1 LKLGLFTALYSELSL
16 SEMLQKVKDMGFE
29 AVELYT
35 GKLPVPVH
43 CDPEILIGSN
53 IKLQEFKDT
62 ISKFGLPISQLNCSG
77 NPISPIPNEAAKH
90 KEGFLQTVRLAEKLG
105 IDTIANF
112 SGCPGGG
119 PKDETP
125 NWITCPWPNEFLS
138 MLDYQ
143 WNEVLIPFWTWAV
156 KEAAN
161 YGVTKIGLEMH
172 PGFCVYNPET
182 LLKLRAAVGD
192 AIGSNFDPSHLI
204 WQGIDIP
211 EAILSLRSAIFHIHA
226 KDTRVFSRN
235 IRRNGNLDTKQYA
248 DVEHRAWV
256 FGTVG
261 YGNDERYWKAIIDA
275 LSIIGYD
282 GVISIEHEDS
292 SMSKDEGLKKAF
304 DFLSKIIIREK
315 PGEMWWV

>member
-1 LKLGLFTALYSELSL
+1 MKLGLLTTLYSELTL
-16 SEMLQKVKDMGFE
+16 SEMLEKVKGMGFE

-35 GKLPVPVH
+35 GKLAHATH
-43 CDPEILIGSN
+43 CDPDTLLESPP
-53 IKLQEFKDT
+53 KLQEFKDT
-62 ISKFGLPISQLNCSG
+62 IAKYGLPISQLNCSG
-77 NPISPIPNEAAKH
+77 NPVSPVPGEAEIH
-90 KEGFLQTVRLAEKLG
+90 KNSFIQTCKLAEKLG

-125 NWITCPWPNEFLS
+125 NWVTCPWPDDFLTI
-138 MLDYQ
+138 LDYQ
-143 WNEVLIPFWTWAV
+143 WNEVLIPFWQWAA

-182 LLKLRAAVGD
+182 LLKLRTAVGD
-192 AIGSNFDPSHLI
+192 SIGSNFDPSHLI

-211 EAILSLRSAIFHIHA
+211 QAILTLREAIFHIHA
-226 KDTRVFSRN
+226 KDTRVFQRN
-235 IRRNGNLDTKQYA
+235 IRRNGNLDTKHYGDA
-248 DVEHRAWV
+248 ENRAWV

-261 YGNDERYWKAIIDA
+261 YGNDEKFWRSFVDA
-275 LSIIGYD
+275 LSMIGYD

-304 DFLSKIIIREK
+304 SLLDKVIIREK
-315 PGEMWWV
+315 PAEMWWA